1 MDIQMW
7 RGIIPLSNA
16 SLKEFENTF
25 HFNIDTSLREYLLE
39 HNGGIPTFGTFPT
52 AGKERKIARIL
63 DFSDRDLADGAWAVN
78 RRLRNRIGE
87 KRIIIGTDSLGN
99 FVCLERDYRRQY
111 IVLWNHLTDGFEE
124 SLWDIPAFLRGIG

>member
-1 MDIQMW
+1 MW

-78 RRLRNRIGE
+78 RRLRNRMPGKGLQASI
-87 KRIIIGTDSLGN
+87 
-99 FVCLERDYRRQY
+99 YRS
-111 IVLWNHLTDGFEE
+111 VEPFDGWF
-124 SLWDIPAFLRGIG
+124 